1 MIEITEQGLH
11 YSVPNNLGSNPGS
24 FPASLPLEGA
34 GVCSVPLNQRGGQKV
49 LSAREGT
56 LGHVVSPR
64 CPINII
70 ALPLETSD
78 SGTKSHLAAKGL
90 HVRAEL

>member
-24 FPASLPLEGA
+24 FPASLPLEEA
-34 GVCSVPLNQRGGQKV
+34 GGCSVPLYQREGQKV

-56 LGHVVSPR
+56 LGHIVSPK
-64 CPINII
+64 CPINMI

-78 SGTKSHLAAKGL
+78 SGTKSHLVTKGP